1 MDLGG
6 YDKVIY
12 KNPVKRVRY
21 DFGKNGSSDLKLII
35 TPADPNAKN
44 DILEVKGFFSN
55 RDNVIEEFH
64 IGKYLNIKAADI
76 YKAFGKTYIASAKPA
91 ALAMDANLAMNNKAQ
106 ISPLSKSFGDSSNS
120 KSGWDMVLGGGDKN
134 ELKAIVSKYCDD
146 SNLNTP
152 DLNSNLS
159 VSNAMDL
166 NSASAGITKEEA
178 LKDNAF
184 LSQNTVNK
192 IIEQLNIYADNS
204 EALEFNQKD
213 IRKDDMQVYMS

>member
-1 MDLGG
+1 
-6 YDKVIY
+6 
-12 KNPVKRVRY
+12 
-21 DFGKNGSSDLKLII
+21 
-35 TPADPNAKN
+35 
-44 DILEVKGFFSN
+44 
-55 RDNVIEEFH
+55 
-64 IGKYLNIKAADI
+64 
-76 YKAFGKTYIASAKPA
+76 
-91 ALAMDANLAMNNKAQ
+91 MNNKAQ

-146 SNLNTP
+146 SNLSGS
-152 DLNSNLS
+152 DLNLALNANSTADLS
-159 VSNAMDL
+159 
-166 NSASAGITKEEA
+166 SASAGITKEEA

-213 IRKDDMQVYMS
+213 IRKDDMQIYMS

>member
-1 MDLGG
+1 M
-6 YDKVIY
+6 
-12 KNPVKRVRY
+12 
-21 DFGKNGSSDLKLII
+21 
-35 TPADPNAKN
+35 NAKL
-44 DILEVKGFFSN
+44 DI
-55 RDNVIEEFH
+55 DNE
-64 IGKYLNIKAADI
+64 
-76 YKAFGKTYIASAKPA
+76 
-91 ALAMDANLAMNNKAQ
+91 AQ
-106 ISPLSKSFGDSSNS
+106 ISPLSKSSSDGSNS
-120 KSGWDMVLGGGDKN
+120 KSGWDMVLGSGDKN

-166 NSASAGITKEEA
+166 NSAPGVIQEEA

-184 LSQNTVNK
+184 LSQDTVNK
-192 IIEQLNIYADNS
+192 IIEQLNVYADNS

>member
-91 ALAMDANLAMNNKAQ
+91 ALAMDANLAMNNKDQ
-106 ISPLSKSFGDSSNS
+106 ISPLSKSSNS
-120 KSGWDMVLGGGDKN
+120 KSGWDMVLGSGDKN

-146 SNLNTP
+146 SNLSSS
-152 DLNSNLS
+152 DLNLALNANSTADLS
-159 VSNAMDL
+159 
-166 NSASAGITKEEA
+166 SASNIVKEEA
-178 LKDNAF
+178 LKDNTF
-184 LSQNTVNK
+184 LSQDTVNK

-204 EALEFNQKD
+204 EALEFNQRD
-213 IRKDDMQVYMS
+213 IRKDDMQIYMS